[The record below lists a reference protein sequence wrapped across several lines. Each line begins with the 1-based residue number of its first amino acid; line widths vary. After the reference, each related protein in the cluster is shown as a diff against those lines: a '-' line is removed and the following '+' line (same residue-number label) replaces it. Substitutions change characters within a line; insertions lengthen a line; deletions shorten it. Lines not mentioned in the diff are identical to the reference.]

1 MSVPFWFV
9 LNVLA
14 LLLLFVVD
22 FGFMAVLKKSEWW
35 PDLFSVLTNLL
46 TGGVISLLF
55 YFLVVV
61 IPERRRRSVIKENL
75 AKMYHSIKLDILW
88 QIVFAS
94 TKGGRHDLST
104 GVDEVE
110 KLLDVVAFKTA
121 FGGGREATEGF
132 YAFQN
137 QMDEKTSEFL
147 EIILNL
153 EILAKQIEYV
163 LSHYAIDDQNI
174 FDFFKRL
181 ETFLIKMRHLQ
192 PGYDESKAL
201 CRFIWEIFSGYD
213 FIDGYKGYD
222 VVEKMIHDI

>member
-1 MSVPFWFV
+1 MSVRFWFV
-9 LNVLA
+9 LNSLA
-14 LLLLFVVD
+14 LLLLLIVD
-22 FGFMAVLKKSEWW
+22 FGFMAALKKSEWW

-46 TGGVISLLF
+46 TGGIISFLF

-61 IPERRRRSVIKENL
+61 VPERRRRSVIKTNL
-75 AKMYHSIKLDILW
+75 AKMYRRVKLDILW

-94 TKGGRHDLST
+94 IKGGRHDLST
-104 GVDEVE
+104 SLDEVE
-110 KLLDVVAFKTA
+110 RLLDVNAFKAA
-121 FGGGREATEGF
+121 FEHGRESNDGF
-132 YAFQN
+132 YAFEN
-137 QMDEKTSEFL
+137 QMDDKTSEFL

-163 LSHYAIDDQNI
+163 LSHYAIDNQNI

-181 ETFLIKMRHLQ
+181 EAFLIKMRHLQ

-201 CRFIWEIFSGYD
+201 CRFIWEIFAGFD
-213 FIDGYKGYD
+213 FVDGYRGYD